1 MRGEFLGLSWFEY
14 GGDSHRALG
23 FMRTIGYPY
32 ITATD
37 EETQRAKE
45 IAQTMDVWPN
55 NGSVIFKDG
64 LIIVRLS

>member
-1 MRGEFLGLSWFEY
+1 
-14 GGDSHRALG
+14 
-23 FMRTIGYPY
+23 MRTIGYPY